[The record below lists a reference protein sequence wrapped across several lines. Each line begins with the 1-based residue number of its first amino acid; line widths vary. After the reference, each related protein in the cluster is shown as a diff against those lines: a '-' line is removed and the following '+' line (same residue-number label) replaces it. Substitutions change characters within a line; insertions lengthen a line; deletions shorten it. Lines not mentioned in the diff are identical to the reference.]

1 MSRHFSEQEAQRIF
15 ARIAE
20 MQRAD
25 AARGSGALSRE
36 DLEEAAGAAGLD
48 PSYVARAIAE
58 LDDTPARPRTLMN
71 APVEVVRQRV
81 IPGPL
86 DDATWAAMVEAA
98 REQIGQPGMAGQIGR
113 LREWTAI
120 SGGTKNGIITRL
132 SAEPTEAG
140 VRIMLSQSIRESVK
154 GFTIASVITG
164 SMALLFGAMAL
175 AGVDPELWIASAIML
190 VMVMVFGLGT
200 QVGSR
205 VWAKLKTDQFD
216 ALMDRLDL
224 IARSAPPEATAQQA
238 SGEIAQTSA
247 PEAAPNAP
255 LLDLNAMD
263 EEAPGDALFGASRKR
278 TRS

>member
-25 AARGSGALSRE
+25 AARGPGSLSRE

-58 LDDTPARPRTLMN
+58 LDSTPEAPRTLMG

-86 DDATWAAMVEAA
+86 TDEAWAAMVEAA

-120 SGGTKNGIITRL
+120 SGGTKNGVITRL

-140 VRIMLSQSIRESVK
+140 VRIMISQSVRESVK
-154 GFTIASVITG
+154 GFGIASIITG
-164 SMALLFGAMAL
+164 VMSLVFGGMAL
-175 AGVDPELWIASAIML
+175 AGVDAELWVAFGIML
-190 VMVMVFGLGT
+190 AMATAFSVGS

-205 VWAKLKTDQFD
+205 IWAKLKTDQFD

-224 IARSAPPEATAQQA
+224 IARSAHANPALQTA
-238 SGEIAQTSA
+238 SGATEALNAA
-247 PEAAPNAP
+247 PEAR
-255 LLDLNAMD
+255 LDLDAL
-263 EEAPGDALFGASRKR
+263 GDAPTGDAMPSSRSR